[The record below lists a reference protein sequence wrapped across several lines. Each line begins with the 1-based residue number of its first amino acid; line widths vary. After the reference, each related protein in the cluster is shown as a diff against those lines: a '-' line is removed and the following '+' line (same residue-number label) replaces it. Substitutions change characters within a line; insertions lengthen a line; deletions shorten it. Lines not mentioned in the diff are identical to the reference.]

1 MQFTRRTNNLTTMMH
16 NNNNEY
22 YNISIATAVG
32 NRVEEIYDGIL
43 GVGFVVMILLAL
55 SNLFIITMNKF
66 VDYYSRQIDRIVMDE
81 SDYSESESEF
91 SEDDDD
97 DDSTESDYS
106 EYSDE
111 DETECSSDDDDVDSH
126 DDDDDDDSDCHHHH
140 HDDIELTEYIP
151 PRRSQRLAENRARC
165 NSPLLVVRRLTFEK

>member
-1 MQFTRRTNNLTTMMH
+1 MH

-22 YNISIATAVG
+22 YNISMSATAV
-32 NRVEEIYDGIL
+32 NRVEQIYDVIL
-43 GVGFVVMILLAL
+43 GAGCVIFSILAL
-55 SNLFIITMNKF
+55 VHLLMATINKF
-66 VDYYSRQIDRIVMDE
+66 VQYYSRQIDRIVMDE

-111 DETECSSDDDDVDSH
+111 DEIECS
-126 DDDDDDDSDCHHHH
+126 DDDDDDSDCHHHH